1 MNFATEFQSMNYQK
15 SLIKIWQIG
24 LIFVFVSC
32 GGNAIDKKIF
42 DDFIVEPSAA
52 NIEFY
57 WKNTDG
63 EIFRSIKNLKAK
75 AEKIGKHLRFAMNGG
90 MYQEDNKPLGLFVS
104 DGKIVTELNT
114 RNAEGNF
121 YLKPNG
127 VFYINDDRQAAVVT
141 TENFQKDE
149 RIKFAT
155 QSGPMLLVDG
165 QINSLFT
172 QNSDNL
178 YVRNGVCVLE
188 DGKVVFS
195 ISRVKVNFYDFAV
208 HFQNLGCRNA
218 LYLDG
223 FVSRMYLPEQN
234 LNDLDGDFGVIIG
247 IIE

>member
-1 MNFATEFQSMNYQK
+1 MNYRK
-15 SLIKIWQIG
+15 LLIKILQIG

-32 GGNAIDKKIF
+32 GGNLPEKIF
-42 DDFIVEPSAA
+42 DDFVVDPNAA

-57 WKNTDG
+57 WKNADG
-63 EIFRSIKNLKAK
+63 EIFRSIKNLNEN
-75 AEKIGKHLRFAMNGG
+75 AEKDGKHLRFAMNGG
-90 MYQEDNKPLGLFVS
+90 MYQEDNKPLGLFIYN
-104 DGKIVTELNT
+104 GKIVTELNT

-127 VFYINDDRQAAVVT
+127 VFYINADRKAAVVT
-141 TENFQKDE
+141 TENFQNNE
-149 RIKFAT
+149 RVKFAT

-165 QINSLFT
+165 QINPFFT
-172 QNSDNL
+172 KGSDNL
-178 YVRNGVCVLE
+178 YLRNGVCVLK

-195 ISRVKVNFYDFAV
+195 ISSVKVNFYDFAA
-208 HFQNLGCRNA
+208 HFQSLGYQNA